1 VPAVQSVSTD
11 APSQAALTAG
21 GPLIPQDQTSA
32 CPRAVPGR
40 HADAHPYR
48 PYPTVPRNDLPLYA
62 HPKPQIGSRLTAGR
76 AHEATGCRKE
86 AEVPGGV
93 GSVPCSSGTIRSAVE
108 PGAPGPRAQRRRGHP
123 RRPGSSARRGG
134 PGCRFRYRNPDY
146 RSTPGLRLGPRAP
159 GHYSPFSAPGRLP
172 QPLRTGWGVIPADFR
187 ATQPWSSMSAAVAFS
202 SPQSRSAGPR
212 HQQLSVRRRHQRQ
225 REELRV
231 QRRPAS
237 IAQRLRPVASLGC
250 MQAGWRRRTTVQP
263 YAGWSPDA
271 TCASLRRPAPLAG
284 RQ

>member
-1 VPAVQSVSTD
+1 MFQWDDSFCRGTWCTW
-11 APSQAALTAG
+11 AACSKT
-21 GPLIPQDQTSA
+21 
-32 CPRAVPGR
+32 PRASPAPGKQR
-40 HADAHPYR
+40 QEGR
-48 PYPTVPRNDLPLYA
+48 PRLPL
-62 HPKPQIGSRLTAGR
+62 PLPQPRLPVNARPAARAAG
-76 AHEATGCRKE
+76 T
-86 AEVPGGV
+86 
-93 GSVPCSSGTIRSAVE
+93 
-108 PGAPGPRAQRRRGHP
+108 
-123 RRPGSSARRGG
+123 
-134 PGCRFRYRNPDY
+134 
-146 RSTPGLRLGPRAP
+146 
-159 GHYSPFSAPGRLP
+159 GHYSPFSASGRLP